1 MNFKVIDLIIGV
13 FSGILI
19 AFAVCR
25 IVPAHWNML
34 AGMFAGG
41 VIGMALKFALLILLA
56 PFFGAFEVMIP
67 LSIIAMIV
75 GMTSGMAVSHGGI
88 PQALI
93 ASGGGTIGFAIAVLI
108 YYSNKKLVT
117 FK

>member
-1 MNFKVIDLIIGV
+1 MNFKVIDLLIGA

-34 AGMFAGG
+34 AGMIAGG
-41 VIGMALKFALLILLA
+41 IVGMSLKFALLILLA

-67 LSIIAMIV
+67 LSLIAMVVGMSGGMAAAHGSVAHGWIV
-75 GMTSGMAVSHGGI
+75 GAGGVTGFIVAV
-88 PQALI
+88 
-93 ASGGGTIGFAIAVLI
+93 VI
-108 YYSNKKLVT
+108 YQSNKKLVT